1 MNLDLTLVGLA
12 LVAIAGAIIQR
23 TTGIGF
29 ALIVSPCFS
38 IILGPVQG
46 VILSN
51 LTSLVINAAILALT
65 WRDLEW
71 KRLPFLVIPG
81 VIAVIPGAWIA
92 LTMPSP
98 LLSIVVGAVVL
109 LAAVLA
115 LRRTAIPVLAG
126 RWGVIGAGASSGF
139 MNAIAGVG
147 GPPIAIYAATT
158 NWSIASFIPTSQVTY
173 LSVNLMSLL
182 VKGWP
187 STGWTELSAA
197 VVGVVIGA
205 VLGAVVA
212 DRIPERHCFLVALL
226 VAALGG
232 TAGIVSGVVSL

>member
-1 MNLDLTLVGLA
+1 MEA
-12 LVAIAGAIIQR
+12 
-23 TTGIGF
+23 
-29 ALIVSPCFS
+29 
-38 IILGPVQG
+38 
-46 VILSN
+46 
-51 LTSLVINAAILALT
+51 AAIFGDTRRDRGDSRGVDRAHDALT
-65 WRDLEW
+65 PPVNCR
-71 KRLPFLVIPG
+71 RRCRPPRG
-81 VIAVIPGAWIA
+81 CTGP
-92 LTMPSP
+92 
-98 LLSIVVGAVVL
+98 
-109 LAAVLA
+109 AAY
-115 LRRTAIPVLAG
+115 AIPVLAG

-232 TAGIVSGVVSL
+232 TAGIVRGVVSL